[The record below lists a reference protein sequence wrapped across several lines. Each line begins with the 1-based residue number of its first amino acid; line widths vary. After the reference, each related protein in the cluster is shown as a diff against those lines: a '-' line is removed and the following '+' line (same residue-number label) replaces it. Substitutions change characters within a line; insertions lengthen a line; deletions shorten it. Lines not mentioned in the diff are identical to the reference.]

1 VFYVNNEVMFAVK
14 VLLKETCITRVLCR
28 TWF

>member
-1 VFYVNNEVMFAVK
+1 MFAVK

-28 TWF
+28 AWF